1 MFVTKQVVESIK
13 GAKIVSYRYKLA
25 ASASSSAPP
34 ASAAEYAPPTAPASA
49 SVPASAAVPTSAA
62 PSKLHLYCAEK
73 VTVITFILMDPLE
86 FLFLRFCVPFV
97 VLMWTFSIFVIFQN
111 EIA

>member
-1 MFVTKQVVESIK
+1 LFVTKQVVESIK
-13 GAKIVSYRYKLA
+13 GAKIISYRSKLA

-62 PSKLHLYCAEK
+62 PSKLHLYIAEK

-86 FLFLRFCVPFV
+86 FLFQSFWVSFV